1 MKFDIEDVMKFN
13 IEDIKS
19 WSNRKDVKIGDKGYF
34 FNKISNL
41 HDLKENEY
49 SKIESIN
56 DNQANCFFSTA
67 FYGGYSFFLPLN
79 AVKNEPKI
87 KYRPFKNLYEFYK
100 FLSYDN
106 FTEGEFT
113 PSMLLGLY
121 FTYRDKKAL
130 RVASTIVINKIDV
143 DLKDICEPIIE
154 GRNFEHWFD
163 YAEIRN
169 DDGEWQPFGVK
180 ENE

>member
-1 MKFDIEDVMKFN
+1 MKFN

-34 FNKISNL
+34 FSKISNL

-67 FYGGYSFFLPLN
+67 FYGGYSFFLPLD

-100 FLSYDN
+100 FLSYDI
-106 FTEGEFT
+106 T
-113 PSMLLGLY
+113 S
-121 FTYRDKKAL
+121 
-130 RVASTIVINKIDV
+130 VI
-143 DLKDICEPIIE
+143 
-154 GRNFEHWFD
+154 
-163 YAEIRN
+163 
-169 DDGEWQPFGVK
+169 FGWACSVK
-180 ENE
+180 VT